1 MNIVYN
7 IQALRAVAALS
18 VMLFHF
24 HYKLLNSEQFSW
36 LSSLFAG
43 GGDGV
48 SLLFVI
54 SGFIMIVSTHNKMG
68 IEDALYFAK
77 SRAIRI
83 IPTYYIALIICFLCY
98 GAMSNF
104 HYPDKIKEFI
114 DAATFRLNTPLNPP
128 FINVDTPFGIR
139 WTLNYEIY
147 FYIVFALCI
156 ITKRKL
162 LALLSWGSA
171 IVLINYLPTIGTS
184 ANFNDVNF
192 KNAYANFVTSPIIL
206 QFLIG
211 ALAGKIYL
219 STSNTDNKK
228 PSKIIVSLVL
238 IIATSI
244 FVRLNNSLLGFI
256 STGVV
261 YAVILLTASK
271 LDVKIKGLNIIYI
284 IGDASFML
292 YMTHKSVGE
301 LVFKSMS
308 KSNLGLAF
316 LIASIASV
324 AVAIILYYY
333 VEKPITRKLK
343 NTSWTGSTS
352 LKA

>member
-1 MNIVYN
+1 MNKVYN
-7 IQALRAVAALS
+7 IQALRAVAAIS

-24 HYKLLNSEQFSW
+24 HYKLLHSDQFSW
-36 LSSLFAG
+36 LSSLFSG

-48 SLLFVI
+48 SLFFVI
-54 SGFIMIVSTHNKMG
+54 SGFIMIISTNNKMG

-104 HYPDKIKEFI
+104 HYPDKIKEFY
-114 DAATFRLNTPLNPP
+114 DAATFSLNNPAKSP

-147 FYIVFALCI
+147 FYFVFALCI
-156 ITKRKL
+156 ITKHKL
-162 LALLSWGSA
+162 LALLSWGTA
-171 IVLINYLPTIGTS
+171 IVLINYIPTIGTS
-184 ANFNDVNF
+184 VNFNDINF
-192 KNAYANFVTSPIIL
+192 KNAYANFVISPIIL

-211 ALAGKIYL
+211 VLAGKIYL
-219 STSNTDNKK
+219 STNSTNIYK
-228 PSKIIVSLVL
+228 SIKITVSLLLV
-238 IIATSI
+238 IATAI
-244 FVRLNNSLLGFI
+244 LVRFNNSLLDFI
-256 STGVV
+256 TTGII
-261 YAVILLTASK
+261 YAVILLIVSK
-271 LDVKIKGLNIIYI
+271 CDIKIKELNIIYI

-292 YMTHKSVGE
+292 YMTHKSIGE
-301 LVFKSMS
+301 LIFKSMS
-308 KSNLGLAF
+308 KSNLGLTF
-316 LIASIASV
+316 LVASIASV
-324 AVAIILYYY
+324 TVAIALHYY

-343 NTSWTGSTS
+343 NLSWTGSKQ